1 MSDTDT
7 WGRLKRAQDAYKAYW
22 REQVGP
28 MLGYEGDDGDD
39 LLSYAE
45 QALRIEDATVRRTYV
60 RLAIHL
66 LNANIEHHRPEAIL
80 RPLPTRSPVAPVVG
94 ALVVAALAYGSGG
107 PVLALLGAAL
117 GYLVG
122 YNMAG
127 SAMKADLQDAE
138 AHNELVP
145 GWKETVETWERAV
158 TALREVEGQPSL

>member
-1 MSDTDT
+1 MSDKDT
-7 WGRLKRAQDAYKAYW
+7 GARLKRAQDAYKAHW

-28 MLGYEGDDGDD
+28 MLGYEGDESDD
-39 LLSYAE
+39 LLSYSE
-45 QALRIEDATVRRTYV
+45 QALRIEDAAARRNYV

-66 LNANIEHHRPEAIL
+66 LNANIEHHRPEATL
-80 RPLPTRSPVAPVVG
+80 RPLPTRSPVVPVVG

-127 SAMKADLQDAE
+127 SAMKADL
-138 AHNELVP
+138 
-145 GWKETVETWERAV
+145 
-158 TALREVEGQPSL
+158 REVEMHNEMVPDWKRTVEEWEQEVAELRALEGRSY